1 MPKNW
6 DSESKG
12 KEKRGI
18 PALSK
23 KELIHERDIITRCYE
38 IDDDRLL
45 VTGTLT
51 DERFFPFYFYTTKVY
66 RDPSIVHKMVV
77 SLTLSIPKLEIL
89 AADVEMPNTPMKEC
103 TEIIPT
109 LQKLKGLSIH
119 SGFSHE
125 VRTIFGRTQGCLH
138 LNNLILAM
146 GSAAVQALWS
156 YYSRIREDGR
166 VNMPR
171 TDQSMI
177 IDSCWL
183 WRKDGPVATR
193 YRSDVASEKD
203 AAGSGR
209 PPVVTIDG
217 PAGAGK
223 STVSKALAKRLSCIY
238 LDTGAIY
245 RAVAYA
251 SQKRGIAPEDADGL
265 AGFLGRA
272 RIELKNGDAGLCVLV
287 DGEDVTAHI
296 RTEEMGLLA
305 SKVSAVPAVRKALLA
320 VQRDAAARG
329 GVVAEGRDM
338 GTVVFPDAD
347 FKFYLDADADERASR
362 RYKELQGRAA
372 DAEFDRVKK
381 DIAARDR
388 QDTERETAPLRPPDD
403 AVIVDSSHLTVGEVV
418 ETIIEAIEARRKSA

>member
-1 MPKNW
+1 M
-6 DSESKG
+6 
-12 KEKRGI
+12 
-18 PALSK
+18 SK

-51 DERFFPFYFYTTKVY
+51 DERFFPFFFYTTKVY

-89 AADVEMPNTPMKEC
+89 DAEVEMPNTPMQEC
-103 TEIIPT
+103 TEILPT
-109 LQKLKGLSIH
+109 LQKLKGLSIN
-119 SGFSHE
+119 SGFKHE

-138 LNNLILAM
+138 LNNLILSM

-193 YRSDVASEKD
+193 YRSDIEAEK
-203 AAGSGR
+203 AAPAGSGKKM
-209 PPVVTIDG
+209 VVTIDG

-251 SQKRGIAPEDADGL
+251 SKKRGIAPEDADGL

-296 RTEEMGLLA
+296 RTEEIGLLA
-305 SKVSAVPAVRKALLA
+305 SKVSAVPVVRKALLA
-320 VQRDAAARG
+320 IQREAAARG

-347 FKFYLDADADERASR
+347 FKFYLDANADERASR
-362 RYKELQGRAA
+362 RYKELRGRKA
-372 DAEFDRVKK
+372 DADLDRVKK
-381 DIAARDR
+381 DIVARDR
-388 QDTERETAPLRPPDD
+388 QDTQRETAPLKPPDD
-403 AVIVDSSHLTVGEVV
+403 AVIVDSSRLTVDEVV
-418 ETIIEAIEARRKSA
+418 QTIVSAIEGRRKPA